1 MTANLSTQNEHGL
14 SPLLQLKG
22 VSKSFPGVK
31 ALDGVDLD
39 VNAGEVHAL
48 LGENGAGKSTLMKIL
63 AGIYHPE
70 EGEIRVEGNPVRM
83 QTPME
88 AKHMGVLLIHQELSL
103 VPDLPVAEN
112 VFLGNLP
119 KTSGMFVN
127 NRVLHER
134 CGDILKRLK
143 CSFKSN
149 IPVKHLSVANQ
160 QMVEIARALVFTPKV
175 VIFDEPTAS
184 LTDYEKVVLFDVIRE
199 LKSQGTG
206 IVYISHRMDEIFELS
221 DRITVLRDGQYRGTF
236 NTRETDEEEVT
247 KRMIGRDLE
256 NLSHIE
262 QAEPGECVVAVHQL
276 GIEGEFREISFNV
289 HAGEVVGMYGLVGAG
304 RTQIVETLF
313 GIRKPERG
321 TIKIRGE
328 VVHLSSPA
336 DAIAHGLALV
346 PENRKEQGLVLGM
359 NCRDNTSLPN
369 LTKYT
374 RLGWI
379 DTGKET
385 EVFERYQE
393 QLQIKTPGWYQAT
406 LNLSGGN
413 QQKVVIGKWL
423 STQPSVLILDEPTR
437 GIDVGSKAEI
447 HQLIRDLAKTGLAV
461 IVVSSEMP
469 EILTVSDRIM
479 ALYNG
484 TLTRTFNRSEITE
497 DDLIKAITGQHE
509 APASE
514 KVASSVD
521 T

>member
-1 MTANLSTQNEHGL
+1 MTAQPTTQTDTGQDL
-14 SPLLQLKG
+14 LLQLKG
-22 VSKSFPGVK
+22 VSKTFPGVK
-31 ALDGVDLD
+31 ALDGVNLD

-48 LGENGAGKSTLMKIL
+48 LGENGAGKSTLMKVL
-63 AGIYHPE
+63 AGIYHPD
-70 EGEIRVEGNPVRM
+70 EGEILVEGQPVRM

-103 VPDLPVAEN
+103 VPDLSVAEN
-112 VFLGNLP
+112 VFLGSLP
-119 KTSGMFVN
+119 KRSGLFVN
-127 NRVLHER
+127 NRLLHER
-134 CGDILKRLK
+134 CGEILKRLNCK
-143 CSFKSN
+143 FKSN

-184 LTDYEKVVLFDVIRE
+184 LTDYEKVVLFEVIRE

-236 NTRETDEEEVT
+236 NTPETNEEEVT

-256 NLSHIE
+256 SVADAEQPELGDRVIE
-262 QAEPGECVVAVHQL
+262 VHQL
-276 GIEGEFREISFNV
+276 GIEGEFRDITFDV

-304 RTQIVETLF
+304 RTEVVETLF
-313 GIRKPERG
+313 GIRKPDMG

-328 VVHLSSPA
+328 LVHLHSPA

-359 NCRDNTSLPN
+359 NCRDNTTLPN
-369 LTKYT
+369 LKEYTK
-374 RLGWI
+374 LGWI
-379 DTGKET
+379 DTGAET
-385 EVFERYQE
+385 KVFERYQE
-393 QLQIKTPGWYQAT
+393 QLQIKTPGWFQST

-423 STQPSVLILDEPTR
+423 STRPSVLILDEPTR
-437 GIDVGSKAEI
+437 GIDVGSKTEI
-447 HQLIRDLAKTGLAV
+447 HQLIRDLAKSGLAV

-469 EILTVSDRIM
+469 EILAVSDRIM

-484 TLTRTFNRSEITE
+484 THTRTFNRAEITE
-497 DDLIKAITGQHE
+497 DDLIRAITGQTDAAH
-509 APASE
+509 
-514 KVASSVD
+514 
-521 T
+521 

>member
-1 MTANLSTQNEHGL
+1 MTAQSSLNTQTGDT
-14 SPLLQLKG
+14 PLLQLKG

-31 ALDGVDLD
+31 ALDNVDLD

-48 LGENGAGKSTLMKIL
+48 LGENGAGKSTLMKVL
-63 AGIYHPE
+63 AGIYHPD
-70 EGEIRVEGNPVRM
+70 EGEIRIEGTPVRM
-83 QTPME
+83 QKPMD

-103 VPDLPVAEN
+103 VPDLSVAEN
-112 VFLGNLP
+112 VFLGSLP
-119 KTSGMFVN
+119 KRSGLFVN
-127 NRVLHER
+127 NRELHER
-134 CGDILKRLK
+134 CGAILKRLN
-143 CSFKSN
+143 CRFKSN

-184 LTDYEKVVLFDVIRE
+184 LTDYEKVVLFEVIRE

-236 NTRETDEEEVT
+236 ATRDTDEEEVT

-256 NLSHIE
+256 SLAEVESP
-262 QAEPGECVVAVHQL
+262 EPGERIIEVHQL
-276 GIEGEFREISFNV
+276 GIEGEFRDISFDV

-304 RTQIVETLF
+304 RTQVVETLF

-321 TIKIRGE
+321 TIRIRDE
-328 VVHLSSPA
+328 LVHLSSPA
-336 DAIAHGLALV
+336 DAIEHGLALV

-369 LTKYT
+369 LAEYT
-374 RLGWI
+374 RMGWI
-379 DTGKET
+379 DTAKET

-447 HQLIRDLAKTGLAV
+447 HQLIRDLAKSGLAV

-469 EILTVSDRIM
+469 EILTVSDRIL

-484 TLTRTFNRSEITE
+484 TLTRVFKRAEITE
-497 DDLIKAITGQHE
+497 DDLIRAITGQS
-509 APASE
+509 ADAASE
-514 KVASSVD
+514 PVASGA
-521 T
+521 